1 MRIAIRFFRNS
12 LLTVVILP
20 ITLSSFGIGQGLAT
34 QHKTKTPTI
43 SWSLD
48 TTIINGTTLASVV
61 NASAGVAGSF
71 AYTAE
76 TADGKRIAVSADT
89 VLPPGEYTITAN
101 FTPAGAKNYL
111 SVTAT
116 APLTV
121 NAKDNTTLASLHQ

>member
-20 ITLSSFGIGQGLAT
+20 ISVGSFGMGQGLAM
-34 QHKTKTPTI
+34 QHKAKTPTI
-43 SWSLD
+43 SWSLN
-48 TTIINGTTLASVV
+48 TTITDGTTLASVV

-71 AYTAE
+71 TYTAE
-76 TADGKRIAVSADT
+76 TADGKTIAVSADT

-101 FTPAGAKNYL
+101 FTPEGAKNYR
-111 SVTAT
+111 SVTTT

-121 NAKDNTTLASLHQ
+121 NAKDNTILASR